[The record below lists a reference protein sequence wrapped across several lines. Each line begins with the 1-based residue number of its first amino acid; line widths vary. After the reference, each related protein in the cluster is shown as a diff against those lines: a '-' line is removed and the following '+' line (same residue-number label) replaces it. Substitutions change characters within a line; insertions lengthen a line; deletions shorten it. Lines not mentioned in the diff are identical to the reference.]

1 MLASNINTEG
11 YCPKIA
17 QSDALVES
25 LELFSTLAQSSSEF
39 LVQPPVAAAVVA
51 VAVAVAV
58 VAVAAAVAVAAVAAV
73 EVAAIAVAAT
83 EIVAIVIVSSA
94 MLLVAVEVF
103 DRNLLFNLKQES
115 GTFVQFLDMSC
126 SIAVRQFVQAVLSLH
141 GYLNS
146 AGREQSQTSRVR
158 TLTGADRIRISISIV
173 GICRWSRVIRHLPDL
188 NFGDSESMMR
198 PWKTS

>member
-11 YCPKIA
+11 YCPNIA

-25 LELFSTLAQSSSEF
+25 LELFSTLAQSLSEF
-39 LVQPPVAAAVVA
+39 LVQPPVAAAV

-173 GICRWSRVIRHLPDL
+173 GICSGR
-188 NFGDSESMMR
+188 E
-198 PWKTS
+198 

>member
-11 YCPKIA
+11 YCPNIA

-25 LELFSTLAQSSSEF
+25 LELFSTLAQSLSEF

-51 VAVAVAV
+51 VAVAV
-58 VAVAAAVAVAAVAAV
+58 VAVAAAV
-73 EVAAIAVAAT
+73 AVAAT

-173 GICRWSRVIRHLPDL
+173 GICSGR
-188 NFGDSESMMR
+188 E
-198 PWKTS
+198 